1 MKRLLLKYIDL
12 VKFFFKLLIC
22 NKKKIFLMDPPPH
35 PNLGDQAQ
43 LMCTYKWLAENYP
56 EYKVFDLPILR
67 NTLNFGRYSYMLLYS
82 VYAILSQVILKIFVR
97 RADIFSVIAVISLWT
112 IMMVGN
118 FSKKC
123 WTCFQK
129 I

>member
-67 NTLNFGRYSYMLLYS
+67 NTLNFGRYSYIKVLATNTYFKE
-82 VYAILSQVILKIFVR
+82 YYWDRLKEN
-97 RADIFSVIAVISLWT
+97 L
-112 IMMVGN
+112 
-118 FSKKC
+118 K
-123 WTCFQK
+123 
-129 I
+129 